1 MLPYCDNRDV
11 IDPVRRLSS
20 AKPSPGLAVLRR
32 GSWFL
37 LHVVVVTLLVFAATG
52 RSSRGHEIPL
62 FVNPSPVYPGP
73 RAWQLVETI
82 GRGGDPNR
90 AAAAELLQLGG
101 SALPHILP
109 KLDSLQPA
117 ARTEVLRALAP
128 LALRMQLTAV
138 APQPEESEA
147 LWLSF
152 WNDHFVDFH
161 PAMARR
167 VVRRFVQGPTPQ
179 RAHEVR
185 RLDTFALDVLVREL
199 VRLAREHAEP
209 STVKHVVD
217 LSCAIATSSH
227 APCPAVGPSAPN
239 EVRPLVEQWR
249 TWWLREHHR
258 FESPSGMGRFLAPIL
273 QTEYAIWVR
282 TSTRAI
288 LTGRALVGLP
298 WRRFWFTSVQFA
310 GAITSAWLAMR
321 GAERLLLSRGSRAA
335 LWLTVPLSLTLS
347 VPVVLLAAG
356 CNSSGILA
364 SGGVGVLAGA
374 GTGIW
379 AVLYRRAAFSH
390 WSIGQGVYVH
400 INWLLGV
407 ILASEHLCKV
417 DGLGATLVTA
427 LHARDLQVAIWTAV
441 SCAALITVGHA
452 SLGRL
457 ARRPRAQGG
466 IW

>member
-1 MLPYCDNRDV
+1 VLPCCDNRDV
-11 IDPVRRLSS
+11 IDPVRRLTN
-20 AKPSPGLAVLRR
+20 AKPSPGLVVLRR

-52 RSSRGHEIPL
+52 RSSRDHEVPL
-62 FVNPSPVYPGP
+62 FVNSSPIYPGP
-73 RAWQLVETI
+73 RAWQLVEKI
-82 GRGGDPNR
+82 GRGGDPDR

-101 SALPHILP
+101 AALPHILP

-117 ARTEVLRALAP
+117 ARKEVLSALAP
-128 LALRMQLTAV
+128 LALRMQLTTV

-167 VVRRFVQGPTPQ
+167 VVRRFVQGPTAQ

-199 VRLAREHAEP
+199 IRLARERAEP

-217 LSCAIATSSH
+217 LSCSIATSPH
-227 APCPAVGPSAPN
+227 APCPAVGPNTPN

-258 FESPSGMGRFLAPIL
+258 FESPSGMERFLAPIL
-273 QTEYAIWVR
+273 QTEYAAWVR

-288 LTGRALVGLP
+288 LTGRAFVGLP
-298 WRRFWFTSVQFA
+298 WRRFWFTSVQFG
-310 GAITSAWLAMR
+310 GAITSAWLVMR
-321 GAERLLLSRGSRAA
+321 SAERLHLSRGSRAST
-335 LWLTVPLSLTLS
+335 WFTVPLCLTFS
-347 VPVVLLAAG
+347 VPIVLLAAG
-356 CNSSGILA
+356 CNSGGILA

-374 GTGIW
+374 GTGLW
-379 AVLYRRAAFSH
+379 AVLYRRVALSH
-390 WSIGQGVYVH
+390 WSIGHGIYVH

-407 ILASEHLCKV
+407 ILASEHLCQV

-427 LHARDLQVAIWTAV
+427 VRAGDLQVAIWTAI
-441 SCAALITVGHA
+441 SCAVLITLGHA
-452 SLGRL
+452 FLGRL
-457 ARRPRAQGG
+457 ARRPRTQGAVS
-466 IW
+466 